1 MKKAFVFPGQG
12 SQKAGMGKD
21 LYENFEASAK
31 IFNDAND
38 ALGFDLK
45 KLCFEGPDDQLKL
58 TEIAQPAI
66 LTVSIAAFAAL
77 NKMPDVAAGHS
88 LGEYSALVCAG
99 VLEFGDAV
107 RLVNKRGKF
116 MQEAVPVGVGTMAA
130 VIGLDREKLI
140 ECCRKASS
148 VGIVEAANFNSPG
161 QIVISGEVKA
171 VEEAGRL
178 CKEAGAKRVMPLS
191 VSAPFHCSLMKPAAD
206 KLALELDKIT
216 FKDATVP
223 VVANV
228 TAKPVTSGEEIKDLL
243 IKQVTGAV
251 YWEDSVRH
259 MSSQGAD
266 TFVEIGSG
274 KVLAGLI
281 KKTVENATIYN
292 IEDSASLK
300 ETVI

>member
-31 IFNDAND
+31 IFDDAND
-38 ALGFDLK
+38 AIGFDLK

-99 VLEFGDAV
+99 VLEFKDAV

-130 VIGLDREKLI
+130 VIGLDREKLV
-140 ECCRKASS
+140 ECCKKAVS

-206 KLALELDKIT
+206 KLALELEKIT
-216 FKDATVP
+216 FNDAKVP
-223 VVANV
+223 VIANV
-228 TAKPVTSGEEIKDLL
+228 TAKPVTSGKEIKELL
-243 IKQVTGAV
+243 IKQVTGSV
-251 YWEDSVRH
+251 YWEDSVRQ
-259 MSSQGAD
+259 MSSLGAD

>member
-1 MKKAFVFPGQG
+1 MRKAFVFPGQG

-21 LYENFEASAK
+21 LYDNFEASAK
-31 IFNDAND
+31 IFDDANE

-45 KLCFEGPDDQLKL
+45 KLCFEGMDEQLKL

-66 LTVSIAAFAAL
+66 LTVSLAAFAAL
-77 NKMPDVAAGHS
+77 NKMPDITAGHS

-99 VLEFGDAV
+99 VLDFKDAV
-107 RLVNKRGKF
+107 KLVNKRGKF
-116 MQEAVPVGVGTMAA
+116 MQEAVPVGAGAMAA
-130 VIGLDREKLI
+130 VIGLDREKLL
-140 ECCRKASS
+140 ECCKKASAAG
-148 VGIVEAANFNSPG
+148 VVEAANFNSPG
-161 QIVISGEVKA
+161 QIVISGSVKA

-206 KLALELDKIT
+206 KLAVELDKIS
-216 FKDATVP
+216 FKDARIP

-228 TAKPVTSGEEIKDLL
+228 TAKSVTSGREIKDLL
-243 IKQVTGAV
+243 IKQVTGSV
-251 YWEDSVRH
+251 YWEDSIKY
-259 MSSQGAD
+259 MAAQGI
-266 TFVEIGSG
+266 TEFVEIGPG

-300 ETVI
+300 EIVK